1 MCLSCP
7 SFRPARAPRGYASAS
22 EQSPMHTHPWLAD
35 KVPPHLV
42 QAADGWPRPRA
53 PYGRST
59 SPVSLWPHT
68 SASHAPPRHSPAVN
82 RSGPQDGLVRSRRLR
97 IPPPRAS
104 DGCRS
109 PNPFSVSHYLLSYK
123 TRGLFH
129 PLPTYSS
136 SLSPPSSTSA
146 SSSSPPG
153 SAPPSHVPD
162 LHEASGCSGAASR
175 LGGTAVLRRQRP
187 DPGRGQLPAL
197 RRPHVGPILPPAAP
211 AAPSGLRRGH

>member
-53 PYGRST
+53 PHGRRT

-123 TRGLFH
+123 TRGLFFTHFPLTPPPYLHH
-129 PLPTYSS
+129 P
-136 SLSPPSSTSA
+136 PPPHRR
-146 SSSSPPG
+146 PPLRAP
-153 SAPPSHVPD
+153 APPPPTQP
-162 LHEASGCSGAASR
+162 CSGPSR
-175 LGGTAVLRRQRP
+175 GFGMQRRR
-187 DPGRGQLPAL
+187 
-197 RRPHVGPILPPAAP
+197 
-211 AAPSGLRRGH
+211 